1 MIRSLTIVMTVRPRA
16 ALSADPAMVP
26 GAILARVSRL
36 HLGWKRYVQQQ
47 LLPFRVSPKQLF
59 VLRALDE
66 RGFLLPSE
74 IARMVHADRPTVS
87 SMVRTMERAGWVALE
102 GDPDDGR
109 RRRVV
114 LRAAGR
120 ELLRRIPARAW
131 RSGKTRVDPEACLS
145 RSERR
150 VLHELLG
157 RMSRAIEETP

>member
-1 MIRSLTIVMTVRPRA
+1 
-16 ALSADPAMVP
+16 MVP

-36 HLGWKRYVQQQ
+36 HLDWKRYVQQQ
-47 LLPFRVSPKQLF
+47 LQPFGVAPKQLF

-66 RGFLLPSE
+66 RGYLLPSE

-87 SMVRTMERAGWVALE
+87 SMIRTMERAGWVALE

-120 ELLRRIPARAW
+120 QLLRRVPARSW
-131 RSGKTRVDPEACLS
+131 RSGETLVDPEACLGA
-145 RSERR
+145 SERR

-157 RMSRAIEETP
+157 RMCESIEETP